1 MPTSRSSTPTKWRT
15 CTTSGRPAKR
25 SAPPRPHGGGGA
37 DFDARIDQDGRDHP
51 AVARLPILCF
61 MLSVH
66 DTVARHEAREEG
78 APSLTKGSDYAPTA
92 TPGRDATSRIQA
104 RAALGPGSECTRL
117 PEGGPPDQGV
127 PRGTSR
133 PRVGHVRP
141 TRPRRSARL
150 ESQVRRGD
158 IVTVATGKPRPAVVV
173 QSDHLL
179 PYPTMIVVPFTS
191 EIDARPPPFTR
202 ITVDPT
208 PANGLR
214 RVSQIM
220 VDRIIGLPA
229 AKLRP
234 TAGRLDDGQMT
245 ELTH

>member
-15 CTTSGRPAKR
+15 CMTSGRPAKR

-37 DFDARIDQDGRDHP
+37 DLVAAVRPRCERQPGKVDVRSPTFSDVPPPPRAAAPSPERNLAERHAASGVIDARIDQDGRDHP

-66 DTVARHEAREEG
+66 DTVARHEAREES

-141 TRPRRSARL
+141 PPPRRSARL

-158 IVTVATGKPRPAVVV
+158 V
-173 QSDHLL
+173 
-179 PYPTMIVVPFTS
+179 
-191 EIDARPPPFTR
+191 
-202 ITVDPT
+202 
-208 PANGLR
+208 
-214 RVSQIM
+214 
-220 VDRIIGLPA
+220 
-229 AKLRP
+229 
-234 TAGRLDDGQMT
+234 
-245 ELTH
+245 

>member
-1 MPTSRSSTPTKWRT
+1 MTVSTRSTQPCLSYILIQFPFIQCFTRAPRQRRFHSLRISPVKPPWSLRPRKVNTS
-15 CTTSGRPAKR
+15 
-25 SAPPRPHGGGGA
+25 SARRHS
-37 DFDARIDQDGRDHP
+37 
-51 AVARLPILCF
+51 VLCF
-61 MLSVH
+61 MSSVH

-141 TRPRRSARL
+141 TRPRRSARP

-158 IVTVATGKPRPAVVV
+158 IVTVAKGKPP
-173 QSDHLL
+173 
-179 PYPTMIVVPFTS
+179 
-191 EIDARPPPFTR
+191 
-202 ITVDPT
+202 
-208 PANGLR
+208 
-214 RVSQIM
+214 
-220 VDRIIGLPA
+220 
-229 AKLRP
+229 
-234 TAGRLDDGQMT
+234 
-245 ELTH
+245 